1 MPVRRRFLS
10 PAWLILSL
18 PLYLGL
24 RLLPGLTQS
33 PWGIGIG
40 AAVLIAACVLIPRSV
55 RRRGRSDWVGPIAMG
70 FFSTLF
76 VMTLLRDVTLLCA
89 RIVLGAGEYGA
100 LLRPSAVCVLIL

>member
-1 MPVRRRFLS
+1 MPIRRRLLS
-10 PAWLILSL
+10 PIWLALSF

-24 RLLPGLTQS
+24 RLLPGLTHS

-55 RRRGRSDWVGPIAMG
+55 RRRDRSAWVGLIAMG

-76 VMTLLRDVTLLCA
+76 VMTLLRDVVLLCA
-89 RIVLGAGEYGA
+89 RIVFGVATYGA
-100 LLRPSAVCVLIL
+100 LVQPSAIGV